1 MDCET
6 DTAETVMLPRKE
18 FPDADAKWYQIMAAL
33 AVCYICICGG
43 NISGFTSPAIP
54 SMRQVGYREES
65 LCSNSSLLSTDV
77 AASNNSLAERPENMS
92 TCVEMIVEE
101 QVEFLNITDSQAS
114 WIGGLAPL
122 GAFVGSMAA
131 TISVKL
137 LGPKGSILFLGSPI
151 FLVSWVITALAPSI
165 LVVYIGRFIG
175 GIALGLTISAAPLYI
190 VESASV
196 ELRGP
201 LGTLTQFLFTFG
213 VLTSFIFG
221 SILNWRQLAWASA
234 TIVLPSILMLFLIP
248 ESPVWLLSKDRVK
261 EAERAFY
268 KLRGK
273 SADFKSFLECN
284 AKLHNIDVNMNS
296 DGIRSGISFFWK
308 LNKAERRSCLVAI
321 ALCVFQQLSGINGI
335 NYYALTIFKA
345 ASEGSEAFVLNGHV
359 SSIIVASVFCL
370 ATLPS
375 YLLIE
380 KVGRKLLLIGSI
392 ILMAFSSF
400 GIGIY
405 FFIKEKVE
413 DSGVFRMIPLILL
426 IIFVLAFS
434 SGFGPILYILVAE
447 ILSPEIRPIYSP
459 IAVGINWLAVFAI
472 TKSFPDLIAIT
483 GIYGVFWLYAS
494 LTIVAVFFVICFV
507 PETKGKSEREIEKY
521 FW

>member
-1 MDCET
+1 MECET
-6 DTAETVMLPRKE
+6 DTAETIMLPRKE
-18 FPDADAKWYQIMAAL
+18 FPDADANWYQIMAAL
-33 AVCYICICGG
+33 AICYICICGG

-54 SMRQVGYREES
+54 SMRQVAYREES
-65 LCSNSSLLSTDV
+65 LCSNVSLGASDV
-77 AASNNSLAERPENMS
+77 AAEATTLFPENTS
-92 TCVEMIVEE
+92 TCLNMIVEA
-101 QVEFLNITDSQAS
+101 QSEFLNITDTQAS

-122 GAFVGSMAA
+122 GAFCGSLAA
-131 TISVKL
+131 TVSVKL
-137 LGPKGSILFLGSPI
+137 LGPKGSILFLGCPI
-151 FLVSWVITALAPSI
+151 FLVSWIITAVSPSI
-165 LVVYIGRFIG
+165 LIVYIGRFIG

-201 LGTLTQFLFTFG
+201 LGTLTQFFFTFG

-234 TIVLPSILMLFLIP
+234 TIVLPSMLMLVLIP
-248 ESPVWLLSKDRVK
+248 ESPVWLLSKGRVK
-261 EAERAFY
+261 QAEDAFF

-273 SADFKSFLECN
+273 SADFKSFAECN
-284 AKLHNIDVNMNS
+284 SEFHTDVNQNS
-296 DGIRSGISFFWK
+296 DESDRSGISIFWK
-308 LNKAERRSCLVAI
+308 LNKAERKSCLVAI

-335 NYYALTIFKA
+335 NYYTLSIFKA
-345 ASEGSEAFVLNGHV
+345 ASEGSAAFVLSGHV

-380 KVGRKLLLIGSI
+380 KCGRKLLLIGSI
-392 ILMAFSSF
+392 LLMIFSSS
-400 GIGIY
+400 GLGTY

-413 DSGVFRMIPLILL
+413 DSGVFRMIPLICL
-426 IIFVLAFS
+426 ITFVLAFS

-447 ILSPEIRPIYSP
+447 ILSPEIRSIFSP
-459 IAVGINWLAVFAI
+459 MAVGINWLAVFAI
-472 TKSFPDLIAIT
+472 TKTFPDLIVIT
-483 GIYGVFWLYAS
+483 GIHGVFWLYAS
-494 LTIVAVFFVICFV
+494 LSVVALIFVIFCV
-507 PETKGKSEREIEKY
+507 PETKGKTEREIEKH